1 MLTPKVGFV
10 DVRRLN
16 RLARQLREVALR
28 ASQNNQDLPL
38 SASELMVVEH
48 VARHPG
54 STITAIARE
63 TGLAQ
68 SRVSAVV
75 RQLADERVF
84 DCGKDDADR
93 RQTRVQLAPQ
103 VAVQVFEEFGSRPIG
118 DALAAVVPHLTASDA
133 GRVDQLLEELATL
146 MESPNHEP
154 A

>member
-1 MLTPKVGFV
+1 MLALKVGRV

-16 RLARQLREVALR
+16 RVARQLREVALR
-28 ASQNNQDLPL
+28 ASQDNQDLPL

-68 SRVSAVV
+68 SRVSTVV
-75 RQLADERVF
+75 RQLAKERVF

-93 RQTRVQLAPQ
+93 RQTHVRLSPQ
-103 VAVQVFEEFGSRPIG
+103 AAVQAFEESGSRLID
-118 DALAAVVPHLTASDA
+118 DALLTVAPHLTTSDA
-133 GRVDQLLEELATL
+133 SRIDQLLDELASL
-146 MESPNHEP
+146 MESPDHEP